1 MHLQWNLYCV
11 CAIISVS
18 YSFASSV
25 QSVEESEGQ
34 RAYDMATE
42 VYMSSFDRSKPPDEV
57 IISSEPHS
65 SKCF

>member
-1 MHLQWNLYCV
+1 M
-11 CAIISVS
+11 
-18 YSFASSV
+18 

-57 IISSEPHS
+57 IISSESRS
-65 SKCF
+65 SK